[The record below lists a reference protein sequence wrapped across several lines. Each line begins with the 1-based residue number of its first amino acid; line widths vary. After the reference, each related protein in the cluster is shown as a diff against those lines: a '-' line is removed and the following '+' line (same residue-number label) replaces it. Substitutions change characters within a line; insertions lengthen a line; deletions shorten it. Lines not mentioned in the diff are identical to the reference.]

1 MVFVN
6 TVTTAT
12 VLCNITPNDKNR
24 TIYSQHLLDSAELN
38 SLALSSQNSVA
49 ACWPRYS
56 AARIEIKNFNLSI

>member
-6 TVTTAT
+6 TVTTTT
-12 VLCNITPNDKNR
+12 VIYNITPNDKKR

-38 SLALSSQNSVA
+38 SLVLSSQNSVA

-56 AARIEIKNFNLSI
+56 AARIEIENSNFSI